1 MEKCWSVVKWPER
14 GMGVLTLA
22 VQPAEES
29 GGLATRGH
37 NAQCTMVETIA
48 STQLPSR
55 IWRNGW
61 PRAVHFSMCAFCLPQ
76 LSRTSK
82 GAECCQPARPCAF
95 ACKSR
100 SWAARARCCTC
111 AVLRVR
117 GAARAAEGALE
128 SHHLHLL
135 LELIRVIIV
144 ARRHRVPVV
153 AMEVDE
159 RATLGREIHVR
170 VIDGLRVLAHLPTP
184 RDG

>member
-1 MEKCWSVVKWPER
+1 MLSASAAVRVRMQIPLLGGACAVLHVR
-14 GMGVLTLA
+14 G
-22 VQPAEES
+22 
-29 GGLATRGH
+29 
-37 NAQCTMVETIA
+37 
-48 STQLPSR
+48 
-55 IWRNGW
+55 
-61 PRAVHFSMCAFCLPQ
+61 
-76 LSRTSK
+76 
-82 GAECCQPARPCAF
+82 
-95 ACKSR
+95 
-100 SWAARARCCTC
+100 AARARCCAC